1 MEQNYGCKYCGAK
14 FHREKTLLTHVCVK
28 KRRYMEID
36 TPASRF
42 GFRAFQRFYELTS
55 NQKKL
60 KTQQEFIDSPYYIDF
75 AKFGNHIANLKPIFP
90 EQFIEF
96 VISNGVKLKDWTN
109 DQVYYLFI
117 EDLIKREPANSAAER
132 TITNILEWCE
142 NNKVLFNEFFRNVGP
157 NEGSYLIRTGKI
169 SPWVLYLCESA
180 EVLMNSFNED
190 HSKIIAD
197 IIDPGYWM
205 RKFKKQNE
213 DVIYIKEVL
222 HQAGL

>member
-1 MEQNYGCKYCGAK
+1 
-14 FHREKTLLTHVCVK
+14 
-28 KRRYMEID
+28 MEID